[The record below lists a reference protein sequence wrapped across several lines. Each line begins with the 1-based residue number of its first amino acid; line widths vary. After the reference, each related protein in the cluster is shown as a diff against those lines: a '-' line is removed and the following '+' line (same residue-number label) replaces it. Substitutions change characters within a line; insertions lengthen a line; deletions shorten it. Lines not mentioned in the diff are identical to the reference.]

1 MESVEPSDY
10 VCIHCN
16 LRFKNA
22 KSFENHKR
30 KFCQLQKRVI
40 ASSLPSA
47 RGYDESTNV
56 HTKATLKSLS
66 SDEFWHRKPE
76 TSRNGLL
83 VDGKYKDA
91 VFGLNG
97 TSQSFESF
105 SKISADMK
113 FNSVLGDLKT
123 ENEKLEEHKRAIQA
137 KLANMHEHG
146 KPSTAVSVVKKRRSQ
161 DISNEERR
169 EKNIAMEMHLD
180 DLRNSMVRKHYS
192 PVQNGRPQFSPYQ
205 SPAERVHDGAYFDH
219 LRKLRRQYID
229 EGGSDKRI
237 FEMFHGLET
246 DMYGRRQHQ
255 REPELEKIIK
265 QLQQQLAF
273 SQQTNA
279 SLLKE
284 V

>member
-83 VDGKYKDA
+83 VDGKYKVYYKLFLVLVA
-91 VFGLNG
+91 HYVM
-97 TSQSFESF
+97 ES
-105 SKISADMK
+105 
-113 FNSVLGDLKT
+113 
-123 ENEKLEEHKRAIQA
+123 KRETY
-137 KLANMHEHG
+137 LAYNVHPTVM
-146 KPSTAVSVVKKRRSQ
+146 T
-161 DISNEERR
+161 
-169 EKNIAMEMHLD
+169 NI
-180 DLRNSMVRKHYS
+180 N
-192 PVQNGRPQFSPYQ
+192 
-205 SPAERVHDGAYFDH
+205 
-219 LRKLRRQYID
+219 
-229 EGGSDKRI
+229 
-237 FEMFHGLET
+237 
-246 DMYGRRQHQ
+246 
-255 REPELEKIIK
+255 
-265 QLQQQLAF
+265 
-273 SQQTNA
+273 
-279 SLLKE
+279 
-284 V
+284 